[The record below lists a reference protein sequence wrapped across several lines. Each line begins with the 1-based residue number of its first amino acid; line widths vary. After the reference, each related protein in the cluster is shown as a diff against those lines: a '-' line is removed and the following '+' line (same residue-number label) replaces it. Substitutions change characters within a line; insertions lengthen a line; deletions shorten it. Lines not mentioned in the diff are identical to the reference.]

1 FSGAPLLEVSG
12 RQYPVDM
19 QYHDV
24 GELLGER
31 PDSPEAIAWALSE
44 LLPLLRSGPLRGR
57 DGLVFLPTERH
68 IQAASRHL
76 RKHMPPHVSVLPLYA
91 RLPQQEQ
98 EKIFKP
104 SGNSTR
110 IILTTNVAET
120 SLTVPNIGFVIDSG
134 TARISQYSVH
144 SKVQRLPIEPI
155 AQSNAQQ
162 RAGRCGRIGPGL
174 CWRLYSERDFLSR
187 AEHTTPEILRSHLAS
202 VLLQLIALRLGSP
215 DDFPFLDRPDPRLMR
230 DGFQCLLQIG
240 AIKRDQAQ
248 THPAL
253 TSLGRD
259 MVQLPLDP
267 RLARI
272 LLAAPRFNCLT
283 EQLILVS
290 FLGVQDPRE
299 RSFWDDVRQAQCF
312 QTFFDDESDFMAV
325 LKLWHWCMTEKSEQT
340 RRGFQKTC
348 RALGLSVVR
357 LYEWFN
363 LHRQLV
369 LWTQRKGWQ
378 RNETPATYEHIHRA
392 LLTGWP
398 LEIAMQ
404 HPEGYHLGTRGRKLA
419 IFPGNPLKKKK
430 FPWMLVGEI
439 IETEKQYAHRIA
451 KIDPLWVEAAAD
463 GLIKRHI
470 GEPFWDKKRAQ
481 VRVYEQGELLGLTL
495 YHKRARSLAAL
506 DPVAAREYLIRFALV
521 DQRWASGL
529 PFQRHNDKILASL
542 AQWEHKLRRLDLRAD
557 EQTLYAFFDR
567 ALPADITDCR
577 RLKQWANTK
586 LAAQESGKSVGY
598 QGDKLC
604 FTLETVLE
612 DFAHALDMSLW
623 PDTWLTRAQHKA
635 KQNGEKPIPFL
646 LSYHFDMSDE
656 RDGVTMIVPEA
667 RLNELTAAD
676 LSWLVPGYWP
686 DLIQA
691 AVRVLPKSW
700 RRRLPPL
707 PNWRER
713 ALTWLTTRFETVTD
727 RQENVFDALRLFW
740 FNEVSVDIPAS
751 EMDAKRLPDWLRF
764 WVRVESISGQVLAE
778 GRDWERISG
787 DTAQQARELIQQTA
801 PSHPATRSGAR
812 NRQAQDQDGQAQQGA
827 RYTTWA
833 FGDLSEVLTL
843 ESMPT
848 GYCALRD
855 VGDAVEVTAFS
866 QKGAAKIAH
875 RQGLIRLYILACA
888 AAVRQIKKQTNA
900 KSASVLLGIR
910 AEELIQ
916 QSIAKAVDTCFV
928 SRQNAWYDQA
938 SFTACLAEHRAEL
951 IGIHQQLMADLV
963 DLGEAVKTVKSR
975 LLTLQTPPVQGA
987 RHAIEAQLSDLLVDD
1002 FISIT
1007 PQEWLSRFP
1016 VYCRGMLR
1024 RIERLSGN
1032 IERDAE
1038 NEAAVQQLMVRYQ
1051 DALSQRAFPS
1061 ADLKTARWLIEEWRL
1076 SLFAQGLKTCV
1087 KVSDKRIQKHI
1098 DEHA

>member
-1 FSGAPLLEVSG
+1 
-12 RQYPVDM
+12 
-19 QYHDV
+19 
-24 GELLGER
+24 ELLGER

-44 LLPLLRSGPLRGR
+44 MLPLLRSGPLRGR

-162 RAGRCGRIGPGL
+162 RAGRCGRIGQGL

-506 DPVAAREYLIRFALV
+506 A
-521 DQRWASGL
+521 
-529 PFQRHNDKILASL
+529 
-542 AQWEHKLRRLDLRAD
+542 
-557 EQTLYAFFDR
+557 
-567 ALPADITDCR
+567 
-577 RLKQWANTK
+577 K

-667 RLNELTAAD
+667 RLNELTAAE

-787 DTAQQARELIQQTA
+787 DTAQ
-801 PSHPATRSGAR
+801 
-812 NRQAQDQDGQAQQGA
+812 
-827 RYTTWA
+827 
-833 FGDLSEVLTL
+833 
-843 ESMPT
+843 
-848 GYCALRD
+848 
-855 VGDAVEVTAFS
+855 
-866 QKGAAKIAH
+866 
-875 RQGLIRLYILACA
+875 
-888 AAVRQIKKQTNA
+888 
-900 KSASVLLGIR
+900 
-910 AEELIQ
+910 
-916 QSIAKAVDTCFV
+916 
-928 SRQNAWYDQA
+928 
-938 SFTACLAEHRAEL
+938 
-951 IGIHQQLMADLV
+951 
-963 DLGEAVKTVKSR
+963 
-975 LLTLQTPPVQGA
+975 
-987 RHAIEAQLSDLLVDD
+987 
-1002 FISIT
+1002 
-1007 PQEWLSRFP
+1007 
-1016 VYCRGMLR
+1016 
-1024 RIERLSGN
+1024 
-1032 IERDAE
+1032 
-1038 NEAAVQQLMVRYQ
+1038 
-1051 DALSQRAFPS
+1051 
-1061 ADLKTARWLIEEWRL
+1061 
-1076 SLFAQGLKTCV
+1076 
-1087 KVSDKRIQKHI
+1087 
-1098 DEHA
+1098 